1 MSYVILGGLACG
13 AAFCAYWAGWYYGV
27 ADGIDV
33 ALAAPS
39 DPLADALREQMQDIR
54 QQRVWV
60 GYEGDLRISNSMYAE
75 TNMGNYDIIVMEA
88 QRRWDFEAECR

>member
-1 MSYVILGGLACG
+1 MSYLILGGLAVG
-13 AAFCAYWAGWYYGV
+13 AAFCAYWAGWHYGV

-39 DPLADALREQMQDIR
+39 DPLADALREQMRDIR

-60 GYEGDLRISNSMYAE
+60 GDDEDLMISNSMYVEA
-75 TNMGNYDIIVMEA
+75 NMGNYDIIVMEHRA
-88 QRRWDFEAECR
+88 DFERECG